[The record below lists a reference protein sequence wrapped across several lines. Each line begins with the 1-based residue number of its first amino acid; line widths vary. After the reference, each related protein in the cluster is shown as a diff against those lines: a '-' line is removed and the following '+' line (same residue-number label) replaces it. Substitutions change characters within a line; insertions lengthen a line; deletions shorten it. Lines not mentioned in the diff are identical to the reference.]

1 MTRRKEKEKM
11 KNANGTGSII
21 KLSGKRRRPYALKIT
36 TGYTIDGKQLRK
48 IIGYFETRKD
58 ALNSLLEYNQNKNIF
73 ISDITFKNVYDM
85 WSKSHFEN
93 ITENTA
99 KAIEYLYKT
108 NLCRLNDYKI
118 KDIKLIELQ
127 SFINILKDSGLSSG
141 TLKQIKSILNMVFN
155 YALKNE
161 YINKNMVEFLDI
173 GKFKKVIERKI
184 FTSEEIKILWD
195 NEGQRDIDIIL
206 ILIYTGL
213 RVNELLK
220 LENTQINIENRYIRT
235 GSKTEAGKDRL
246 IPLNYKILPL
256 ITRHIKLNNKYLFQN
271 NKGNCLLYCNYRR
284 TFKKIIQT
292 LSLQEHTI
300 HDTRHTFA
308 TLLSNADA
316 DKTSIKN
323 IIGHSNYGTTEKIY
337 THKDIEELKKAVDL
351 L

>member
-1 MTRRKEKEKM
+1 M

-21 KLSGKRRRPYALKIT
+21 KLSGKRRRPYAVKIT
-36 TGYTIDGKQLRK
+36 TGYTIDGKQSRK
-48 IIGYFETRKD
+48 IIGYYATRKD
-58 ALNSLLEYNQNKNIF
+58 ALNGLLEYNQNKNIF
-73 ISDITFKNVYDM
+73 ISDITFKNVYDL
-85 WSKSHFEN
+85 WSKNHFEK
-93 ITENTA
+93 ITEKTA
-99 KAIEYLYKT
+99 KSIEYLYKT
-108 NLCRLNDYKI
+108 NLYKLNEYKI

-141 TLKQIKSILNMVFN
+141 TLKQTKSILNMVFN

-161 YINKNMVEFLDI
+161 YINKNMVEFLDL

-184 FTSEEIKILWD
+184 FTEEEIKILWD
-195 NEGQRDIDIIL
+195 NEGQRYIDIIL

-213 RVNELLK
+213 RVNELLT
-220 LENTQINIENRYIRT
+220 LENTQINIEERYIRT

-246 IPLNYKILPL
+246 IPINYKILPL
-256 ITRHIKLNNKYLFQN
+256 ILRYIKLNNKYLFQTN
-271 NKGNCLLYCNYRR
+271 SGNHLIYSNYRPI
-284 TFKKIIQT
+284 FKK
-292 LSLQEHTI
+292 LMAELGFQEHTI

-316 DKTSIKN
+316 NKTAIKN
-323 IIGHSNYGTTEKIY
+323 IIGHSDYGITEKIY

>member
-1 MTRRKEKEKM
+1 M

-21 KLSGKRRRPYALKIT
+21 KLGGNRRRPYALKIT
-36 TGYTIDGKQLRK
+36 TGYTIDGKQSRK
-48 IIGYFETRKD
+48 IIGYYATKKD
-58 ALNSLLEYNQNKNIF
+58 ALNGLLEYNQNKNIF

-161 YINKNMVEFLDI
+161 YINKNMIEFLDI
-173 GKFKKVIERKI
+173 GKHKKVLERKI
-184 FTSEEIKILWD
+184 FTNEEIKILWD
-195 NEGQRDIDIIL
+195 NEGKRDIDIIL

-213 RVNELLK
+213 RVNELLT
-220 LENTQINIENRYIRT
+220 LENTKINIECRYIRA

-246 IPLNYKILPL
+246 IPISYKILPL
-256 ITRHIKLNNKYLFQN
+256 ITRYIKLNNKYLFQT
-271 NKGNCLLYCNYRR
+271 KAGNFLMYNNYRQN
-284 TFKKIIQT
+284 FKKIIKKIG
-292 LSLQEHTI
+292 LQEHTI

-308 TLLSNADA
+308 TLLSNVDA
-316 DKTSIKN
+316 NKTSIKN
-323 IIGHSNYGTTEKIY
+323 IIGHSDYGITEKIY
-337 THKDIEELKKAVDL
+337 THKDIEELKKAIDL

>member
-1 MTRRKEKEKM
+1 M

-58 ALNSLLEYNQNKNIF
+58 ALNGLLEYNQSKSIF
-73 ISDITFKNVYDM
+73 ISDVTFKNVYDV
-85 WSKSHFEN
+85 WSKGHFEK
-93 ITENTA
+93 ITEQTA
-99 KAIEYLYKT
+99 KSIKYIYRTNLYK
-108 NLCRLNDYKI
+108 LNDYKI
-118 KDIKLIELQ
+118 KDIKLIDLQ
-127 SFINILKDSGLSSG
+127 AFINELKEKGLSTG
-141 TLKQIKSILNMVFN
+141 TLKQVKSILNMMFN

-173 GKFKKVIERKI
+173 GKFKKVIERKV
-184 FTSEEIKILWD
+184 FTNEEINILWS
-195 NEGQRDIDIIL
+195 NKGERDIDIIL

-213 RVNELLK
+213 RVNELLT
-220 LENTQINIENRYIRT
+220 LENSQINIEERYIRT

-246 IPLNYKILPL
+246 IPINYKILPL
-256 ITRHIKLNNKYLFQN
+256 ILRYIKLNNKYLFQTN
-271 NKGNCLLYCNYRR
+271 SGNHLIYNNYRPI
-284 TFKKIIQT
+284 FKKLMQE
-292 LSLQEHTI
+292 LELQEHTI

-308 TLLSNADA
+308 TLLSNANA

-323 IIGHSNYGTTEKIY
+323 IIGHTNYGITEKIY